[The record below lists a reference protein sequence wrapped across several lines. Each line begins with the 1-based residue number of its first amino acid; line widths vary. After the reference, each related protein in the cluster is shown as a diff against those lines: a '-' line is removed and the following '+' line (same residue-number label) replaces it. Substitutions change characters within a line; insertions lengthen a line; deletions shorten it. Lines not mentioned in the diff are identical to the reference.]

1 MIHEQIMIPE
11 QAMLFFS
18 LALFSIGVFGVLVRR
33 NFIFILI
40 SFEIMLNGV
49 VVLFVAASSYHNNSD
64 GQIMYLL
71 VLTLAAS
78 EAAVGL
84 GLVIQMYRRTH
95 TLDVDQLSSM
105 KG

>member
-1 MIHEQIMIPE
+1 MINGEVMIPT

-33 NFIFILI
+33 NLIFLLI
-40 SFEIMLNGV
+40 SIEVMLNAV
-49 VVLFVAASSYHNNSD
+49 AVLFVAASSQHGNSD

-71 VLTLAAS
+71 ILTLAAS
-78 EAAVGL
+78 EVAVGL
-84 GLVIQMYRRTH
+84 GLVIQLYRRTQ